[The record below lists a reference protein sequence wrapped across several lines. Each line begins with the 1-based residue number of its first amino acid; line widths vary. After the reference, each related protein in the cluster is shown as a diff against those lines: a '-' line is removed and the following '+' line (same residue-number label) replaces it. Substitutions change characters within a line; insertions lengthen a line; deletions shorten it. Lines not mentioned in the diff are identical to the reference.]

1 VLKRQAYG
9 FRDMAYFKLRIYFLH
24 QSTYALVG

>member
-9 FRDMAYFKLRIYFLH
+9 FRDIDYFKLRLAFLH
-24 QSTYALVG
+24 EATPAFPG